1 MKKYRWQISLGMIL
15 ISLST
20 FFYFIHYLIFRDAYQ
35 IFYYL
40 LSSIAF
46 IPIDVFLVTVVI
58 DKLIERREKQS
69 LLQKLNMVIGI
80 FFSEVGT
87 ELLRLCTFADP
98 NIEIINKKMHVNSEW
113 CDNEFKGIM
122 KDIKNYEHQVDIKK
136 IDKLY
141 VKNFLYTKRN
151 FLLSLLGNPSL
162 LEHDSFTELL
172 QSVFHLQEELQ
183 ARLDINKISKEDEAH
198 LQIDI
203 IRVYRLISY
212 EWLVY
217 MQFLKNNY
225 PYLFYTAMINNPY
238 ETKKDISCIISS

>member
-1 MKKYRWQISLGMIL
+1 MKKYKWQIRLGAIL

-20 FFYFIHYLIFRDAYQ
+20 FFYLIHYYIFHDAYT
-35 IFYYL
+35 ILFYL

-58 DKLIERREKQS
+58 DKLIDRREKQS

-87 ELLRLCTFADP
+87 ELLRVCTSADS
-98 NIEIINKKMHVNSEW
+98 NIEAINRKMLVTSEW
-113 CDNEFKGIM
+113 CQEEFKDIK
-122 KDIKNYEHQVDIKK
+122 KDIKNYEYQVDIKMV
-136 IDKLY
+136 DKLY
-141 VKNFLYTKRN
+141 IKEFLNSKRD

-172 QSVFHLQEELQ
+172 QAVFHLQEELLS
-183 ARLDINKISKEDEAH
+183 RVDINEISKEDEAH
-198 LQIDI
+198 LEIDI
-203 IRVYRLISY
+203 MRAYRLLAY

-217 MQFLKNNY
+217 MEFLKNNY
-225 PYLFYTAMINNPY
+225 PYLFYTAMKNNPY
-238 ETKKDISCIISS
+238 DNRRN